1 METFG
6 LILIILALI
15 VLYAIIHI
23 LIYNKMQHYVTK
35 IEHVEGMVDE
45 ALREKYDI
53 IIKLEKAIKDEID
66 DKNEYLK
73 DLKNLKNEKI
83 SNFEMQRKLSEA
95 ESLIENLYYDH
106 EELEKKTKFEK
117 IFSELKKVNEKLCA
131 GVTYYNNNTSS
142 LNNYIRKF
150 PNNIIAKIHGIKI
163 KTFFDGKDMTDN
175 DIFDFKL

>member
-15 VLYAIIHI
+15 LLYIIMHI
-23 LIYNKMQHYVTK
+23 LIYNKIQFYVTK

-45 ALREKYDI
+45 SLREKYDV
-53 IIKLEKAIKDEID
+53 IIKLETAIKDAVK

-73 DLKNLKNEKI
+73 DLKDLKKEKI
-83 SNFEMQRKLSEA
+83 SNFEMQRKLNEA
-95 ESLIENLYYDH
+95 QALIENLYYDN
-106 EELEKKTKFEK
+106 EELVKKNKFEK
-117 IFSELKKVNEKLCA
+117 IFADLKKINEKLTA
-131 GVTYYNNNTSS
+131 GITYYNSNTSS

-150 PNNIIAKIHGIKI
+150 PNNVIAKIHRIKI
-163 KTFFDGKDMTDN
+163 KTFFDGKDLTDD